1 MFFFLFANT
10 DGSKAVQVRVKMIIA
25 IDLEDIQAFD
35 IVIFSFALV
44 ETTGNVQNTLSTSLY
59 TRAYVARRLVS
70 ARLVVTAS
78 LRSSSFLLWSEKTHY
93 GWTDRWTDTPSNR
106 VAYSQLKTPRPDTTS
121 IHLMLRYT
129 HRGLLFRTF
138 LIEAP
143 SDARIKAEEF
153 AFFTQERKLDEEC
166 SRTSKSEIW
175 ANFEKTR

>member
-78 LRSSSFLLWSEKTHY
+78 LRSSSFLL
-93 GWTDRWTDTPSNR
+93 
-106 VAYSQLKTPRPDTTS
+106 
-121 IHLMLRYT
+121 
-129 HRGLLFRTF
+129 
-138 LIEAP
+138 
-143 SDARIKAEEF
+143 
-153 AFFTQERKLDEEC
+153 
-166 SRTSKSEIW
+166 
-175 ANFEKTR
+175 